1 MKHAFLIIAH
11 NNWWQLKKLIE
22 CLDSDT
28 HDIYVHVDKKSK
40 DFDES
45 YFRNSVTKSS
55 LKFYREFEVYWGG
68 FSQVQVEI
76 FLLKQ
81 AYTNG
86 YDYYHI
92 ISGADLPLKNNEEI
106 DSFFEKNKGKEFI
119 LYDEDALKG
128 NPEISRRAKYYHF
141 LQNYR
146 RRYAEKWKNSFF
158 TFCERISLVLQIVF
172 GVNRVKNLDWQIKY
186 GSQWVS
192 ITDELVKAILA
203 NEEKITSVFSY
214 TNCADE
220 LFIQTIA
227 VNCGFKD
234 QIFQPVGKQAANL
247 RCIDWSRGKNGN
259 PYTYR
264 LKDIDMLIP
273 KIEGR
278 ENLNLF
284 ARKFS
289 ETIDKDL
296 IDEILLRLKTEGTN
310 KCL

>member
-92 ISGADLPLKNNEEI
+92 ISGADLPLKNNEKI
-106 DSFFEKNKGKEFI
+106 DSFFEKNNGKEFI

-128 NPEISRRAKYYHF
+128 NPEISRRAKYYHY

-172 GVNRVKNLDWQIKY
+172 GVNRVKSLDWQIKY

-192 ITDELVKAILA
+192 ITDELVKVILA

-227 VNCGFKD
+227 FNCGFKD
-234 QIFQPVGKQAANL
+234 HIFQPVGKQAANL

-273 KIEGR
+273 KIGGAEKTSIYLP
-278 ENLNLF
+278 ENF
-284 ARKFS
+284 RKL
-289 ETIDKDL
+289 L
-296 IDEILLRLKTEGTN
+296 IRI
-310 KCL
+310 

>member
-28 HDIYVHVDKKSK
+28 HDIYVHIDKKSK
-40 DFDES
+40 DFDKD
-45 YFRNSVTKSS
+45 YFRNSATKSS

-68 FSQVQVEI
+68 FSQVQVEML
-76 FLLKQ
+76 LLKQ
-81 AYTNG
+81 AYENG

-146 RRYAEKWKNSFF
+146 RRFAEKWKNNFF
-158 TFCERISLVLQIVF
+158 TFCERVSLVLQIIF

-186 GSQWVS
+186 GSNWVS
-192 ITDELVKAILA
+192 ITDELVQVILD
-203 NEEKITSVFSY
+203 NKDRVTSLFSY

-227 VNCGFKD
+227 YNCGFKD
-234 QIFQPVGKQAANL
+234 HIFHPIDNQMANL

-259 PYTYR
+259 PYTFR
-264 LKDIDMLIP
+264 KEDEELL
-273 KIEGR
+273 R
-278 ENLNLF
+278 EDSNLF

-289 ETIDKDL
+289 ETIDTDIIQCIYTK
-296 IDEILLRLKTEGTN
+296 IK
-310 KCL
+310 K